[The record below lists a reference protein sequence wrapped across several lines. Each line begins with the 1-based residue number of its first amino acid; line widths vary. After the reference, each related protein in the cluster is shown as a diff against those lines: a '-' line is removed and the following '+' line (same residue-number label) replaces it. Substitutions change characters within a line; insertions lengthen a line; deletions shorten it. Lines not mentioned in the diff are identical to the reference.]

1 MKHRL
6 LSVICC
12 LLCLS
17 TIGCAQN
24 QCDAEIKLLLV
35 PTEVQS
41 VVKALNAGP
50 PAKGQVLLFDT
61 KSRELF
67 SRGVIVRARAGG
79 ASNDLMVKVRVRED
93 QVVPV
98 HDLGAGYKCEVDRTG
113 DAAVRSYSIRTKL
126 NGKMPTSGKD
136 VLELLSPGQKQLL
149 EEARVSPD
157 WSRIEKV
164 ASINSTVWKIRNES
178 GLAKLSL
185 ELWQWESK
193 QVLELS
199 TKIANDDPSMS
210 VRLRK
215 LVTDRGLSIETNQKQ
230 KTQMALQDVE

>member
-6 LSVICC
+6 LSGICC

-17 TIGCAQN
+17 AIGLAQN

-50 PAKGQVLLFDT
+50 PAKGQVFLFDT
-61 KSRELF
+61 NSRDLF
-67 SRGVIVRARAGG
+67 SHGVIVRARVGG
-79 ASNDLMVKVRVRED
+79 ATNDLMVKVRVRED
-93 QVVPV
+93 QAIPV
-98 HDLGAGYKCEVDRTG
+98 HGLGAGYKCEVDRTG
-113 DAAVRSYSIRTKL
+113 DAAVRSYSVRIKL
-126 NGKMPTSGKD
+126 NGNVPTSGKD
-136 VLELLSPGQKQLL
+136 VLALLSRGQKRLL
-149 EEARVSPD
+149 EEARISPD
-157 WSRIEKV
+157 WSRMEKV
-164 ASINSTVWKIRNES
+164 ASIDSTVWKIRNQA

-199 TKIANDDPSMS
+199 TKIANDDPSILI
-210 VRLRK
+210 RIRK
-215 LVTDRGLSIETNQKQ
+215 LVTDKGLSIEANQKQ
-230 KTQMALQDVE
+230 KTQMALQDIE